1 MIVTVDMNGNGDHV
15 TLQAAVDMI
24 APGEHEPNVI
34 RVMPGIY
41 REKVVVDKDNIII
54 AGAGCDDTVLVWNG
68 CAMDPDENGR
78 PKGTFL
84 SYTLLITGRNVT
96 VENITVSNDAGDGRE
111 VGQAIAVYASGDRGV
126 FRNVRMTA
134 HQDTLYCGPVN
145 EPVCRDALPRRIFP
159 QTDRLNLGDSP
170 ETYGRLYFENCLIAG
185 DVDFIF
191 GSYRC
196 WFEAC
201 TLFMNRR
208 GGWYTAANTP
218 ERQKYGFVFSHCVLT
233 GECEAG
239 TGSLGRP
246 WRAFARTVFLNC
258 RMDEHVSPRG
268 FSDWQGGAAVTERY
282 GEYGTTGPGAC
293 TAGRHPAQKRLT
305 AEEAEQ
311 ITVHEVLSG
320 YDEWDPD
327 MKKTP

>member
-1 MIVTVDMNGNGDHV
+1 MIVTADLNGNGDCL

-34 RVMPGIY
+34 RLMPGTY
-41 REKVVVDKDNIII
+41 REKVVVDKDNIMI
-54 AGAGCDDTVLVWNG
+54 AGTDRDATVLVWNG
-68 CAMDPDENGR
+68 CAMDPDENGN

-84 SYTLLITGRNVT
+84 SYTMLITGRNVT
-96 VENITVSNDAGDGRE
+96 VENITVANDAGDGRN
-111 VGQAIAVYASGDRGV
+111 VGQAIAVYASGDRGI
-126 FRNVRMTA
+126 FRNVRMQA

-159 QTDRLNLGDSP
+159 QTEQANLGNSP
-170 ETYGRLYFENCLIAG
+170 ETYGRLYFDHCLIAG

-201 TLFMNRR
+201 ELFMNSR

-218 ERQKYGFVFSHCVLT
+218 EKQKYGFVFSRCLLT
-233 GECEAG
+233 GACEAG
-239 TGSLGRP
+239 AGSLGRP

-258 RMDEHVSPRG
+258 GMDEHVSPAG
-268 FSDWQGGAAVTERY
+268 FSDWAGGAGVTERY
-282 GEYGTTGPGAC
+282 GEYGSTGAGAC
-293 TAGRHPAQKRLT
+293 AETRHPAQKRIT
-305 AEEAEQ
+305 AEEASRYS
-311 ITVHEVLSG
+311 VYEVLGG
-320 YDEWDPD
+320 YDEWDPGAERRV
-327 MKKTP
+327 